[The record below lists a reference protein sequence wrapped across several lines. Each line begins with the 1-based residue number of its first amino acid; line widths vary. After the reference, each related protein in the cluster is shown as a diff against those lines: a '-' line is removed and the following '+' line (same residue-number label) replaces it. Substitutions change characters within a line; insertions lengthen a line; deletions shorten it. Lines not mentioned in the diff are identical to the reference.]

1 MVENEEQWE
10 LRPIL
15 GATGQAFM
23 GTKQDEKI
31 FFKRNSSPLIAT
43 LAADGI
49 TPKLK
54 WTQRTYSGDILT
66 AQEWAEG
73 KTLSKKNMADDR
85 VIKMIRHIHQ
95 SKNLLMTL
103 RRIDNRVCK
112 PLDFI
117 DIYFKDLPPSLKSH
131 TFFNEV
137 IQFLENQI
145 DDDFYLVDYV
155 VCHGDLNHHNFLLS
169 NDNQLYL
176 VDWENVRIADPISD
190 ITWLLCQYFD
200 PSQWMSWFNAY
211 EIEVDKK
218 VFKRVQWYS
227 LMNCLLLVKHFSIE
241 NRYQRMNE
249 VILLIKSIYNQV
261 K

>member
-1 MVENEEQWE
+1 MVENDEQWDM
-10 LRPIL
+10 RPIL

-23 GTKQDEKI
+23 GVKEEEKI
-31 FFKRNSSPLIAT
+31 FFKRNSSPLIAA

-73 KTLSKKNMADDR
+73 KTLSKQDMSSQR
-85 VIKMIRHIHQ
+85 VIDLIRHVHE
-95 SKNLLMTL
+95 SNNLLLTL
-103 RRIDNRVCK
+103 KRIDNRVCK

-117 DIYFKDLPPSLKSH
+117 DLYFNELPPSLKTH
-131 TFFNEV
+131 TLFNEI
-137 IQFLENQI
+137 IQFLEDQI

-169 NDNQLYL
+169 NHEQLYL

-190 ITWLLCQYFD
+190 ITWLLCQYLE
-200 PSQWMSWFNAY
+200 PSQWMEWFNNY
-211 EIEVDKK
+211 GIEITKK

-227 LMNCLLLVKHFSIE
+227 LMNCLLLVKHYASE
-241 NRYQRMNE
+241 NRYARMNE